1 MTSLASLPIGSLK
14 WTCRLKEATDNAAY
28 RSIFRSRPGG
38 QAAICSAMGFVLARD
53 PEGAEGGKC
62 FRGNLDRRNLARFR
76 GVCRR
81 CGSTSQRLPDQ
92 VDYTTLARFS
102 VLIRWCRMLSE
113 TVRRPEAA
121 YKPLR

>member
-62 FRGNLDRRNLARFR
+62 FRGNLDRRNLARLSGVTYALPGIFR
-76 GVCRR
+76 ACALERIAK
-81 CGSTSQRLPDQ
+81 QRMVVGYFGYSSYSSWAIIWLP
-92 VDYTTLARFS
+92 
-102 VLIRWCRMLSE
+102 
-113 TVRRPEAA
+113 
-121 YKPLR
+121 